1 MVNFH
6 WWNKAAS
13 SLKRLLDGWLSIF
26 GRSYKATNQPA
37 ALSQETLANEVYQYE
52 FAYTALQTQWLSVS
66 ETPTEIVFYAA
77 VKANQATAVN
87 EPQFAL
93 EPLKETY
100 QALSFDSLQATAQ
113 PRKTLVNR
121 SQG

>member
-6 WWNKAAS
+6 WWNRAAS

-26 GRSYKATNQPA
+26 GRSYKETNQPA

-52 FAYTALQTQWLSVS
+52 FAYTALQTQWLTVS
-66 ETPTEIVFYAA
+66 ETPTEIVLRSG
-77 VKANQATAVN
+77 QSQSSDAVN

-93 EPLKETY
+93 ETLKETY